1 MNGMIE
7 EGENIFDIDEPILQ
21 TKLSNTDLLLGK
33 PIEPINRLQ
42 VISDTDFEDLVREWS
57 CGYLKDTYVK
67 VKRCGGAGDMG
78 RDVIAYVN
86 NEKGKNL
93 VWDNYQCKHYN
104 SPLSP
109 SAVWIELGKLCYYT
123 FEKQYPVP
131 RKYYFVTP
139 KGISTKLSN
148 LIDNP
153 DKLKEGL
160 IKEWVNK
167 CQNNITSGKKI
178 ELIDDFLT
186 YVENFDFSIINDI
199 DPQELI
205 EQHSKTKYYY
215 YRFGGIHRTRPEAIE
230 PPDKIFPDE
239 LLYVKKLL
247 EAYSDHHKS
256 VIQDISHLSAHSNYI
271 NHFNR
276 QRKCFYSAESLMK
289 FERDTLPPGVDAF
302 EDLKQ
307 EVYDGIIDI
316 VESDHSNGF
325 VRVKEVCKS
334 ARNLNMPSYP
344 LYTSIKG
351 NDLNGLCHHL
361 ANEDKISWVD

>member
-1 MNGMIE
+1 MIE
-7 EGENIFDIDEPILQ
+7 EENTFDIDEPILK

-67 VKRCGGAGDMG
+67 VKRCGGSGDMG

-109 SAVWIELGKLCYYT
+109 SAIWIELGKLCYYT
-123 FEKQYPVP
+123 FEKQYPAP

-153 DKLKEGL
+153 GKLKEGL

-167 CQNNITSGKKI
+167 CQNNITSGK
-178 ELIDDFLT
+178 
-186 YVENFDFSIINDI
+186 
-199 DPQELI
+199 
-205 EQHSKTKYYY
+205 
-215 YRFGGIHRTRPEAIE
+215 R
-230 PPDKIFPDE
+230 
-239 LLYVKKLL
+239 
-247 EAYSDHHKS
+247 
-256 VIQDISHLSAHSNYI
+256 
-271 NHFNR
+271 
-276 QRKCFYSAESLMK
+276 
-289 FERDTLPPGVDAF
+289 
-302 EDLKQ
+302 
-307 EVYDGIIDI
+307 
-316 VESDHSNGF
+316 
-325 VRVKEVCKS
+325 
-334 ARNLNMPSYP
+334 
-344 LYTSIKG
+344 
-351 NDLNGLCHHL
+351 
-361 ANEDKISWVD
+361 